1 MSISMYETRT
11 MLPMV
16 NNEKR
21 ASSFLRDRFFG
32 NVVRIETKKADID
45 IVDGKRKI
53 APFVHPSIGGKAVSH
68 EGYTTNTF
76 EPPETSPMMIT
87 TSEDLLM
94 RSPGE
99 NIYGLRS
106 PNERAA
112 EQLGKDLK
120 ELDLIIT
127 RLEEKMCAE
136 ALFAGQVTV
145 SGEGYDETVIQYWPS
160 VSAQQPKTTLTSPNR
175 WGDSDVDPTKALRE
189 VRRKIIQKSGI
200 TPRDAI
206 FGKQAIEA
214 FLESLKNTTLDMR
227 RVDMGMIDPQHLP
240 NGVTYWGYLK
250 DSALDIW
257 SYDEYYLDED
267 GNEQPMVPEK
277 KVLIGSAEA
286 MTQMIYGPCA
296 LMGNNGNVP
305 VFYAEPRVPD
315 SWVQRSNPAG
325 RIVQIK
331 SRPLPVVNQVQA
343 FHVLTPIA

>member
-127 RLEEKMCAE
+127 RLEEKMCSE

-145 SGEGYDETVIQYWPS
+145 SGEGYDETIIQYWPAT
-160 VSAQQPKTTLTSPNR
+160 SAQQPKTVLDSSNR
-175 WGDSDVDPTKALRE
+175 WTTQGVDPTKALRE
-189 VRRKIIQKSGI
+189 VRRKVIQKSGI

-214 FLESLKNTTLDMR
+214 FLDALKNTTLDMR
-227 RVDMGMIDPQHLP
+227 RVEMGIIDPQHLP

-257 SYDEYYLDED
+257 SYDEYYLDENGD
-267 GNEQPMVPEK
+267 EQPMVPEK

-286 MTQMIYGPCA
+286 RTQMIYGPCA